1 MKATTKIYI
10 GIDLH
15 KVKQTWVG
23 IPEQGEGKLFSKEF
37 PVTPDG
43 VKEAI
48 SFAKKYGGTLVAVL
62 EPCCGWKWVKKQLE
76 ESGLEVHMT
85 NPRKVRAIADSL
97 QKTDEND
104 AHTLALLLR
113 TGLIHESR
121 DIPEDIQKL
130 RSLVRERSFFVRLRT
145 TVKCR
150 LEGIVTREGRH
161 LVEGSLSSKKGT
173 TIILA
178 SEYSEWKDHVLSI
191 KEIDTHVQE
200 LEKEMTKKAKAIPTC
215 ILLQTVPGIGVISA
229 LTIYTEVG
237 DFSTFKRPEQLAAFS
252 GLVPTERSSGGVQ
265 KLGHITHA
273 GSRHLRYILV
283 EAAMHIHN
291 TEGSEVLYAFYKK
304 IKDRS
309 GAMRARTAL
318 ARKILT
324 ICWYMVTRDE
334 PYQQRILPC

>member
-1 MKATTKIYI
+1 MKIYI

-23 IPEQGEGKLFSKEF
+23 IGEEGKESLFSKEF
-37 PVTPDG
+37 NVTPEG
-43 VKEAI
+43 VSEAI
-48 SFAKKYGGTLVAVL
+48 LFSKKYGDTFIVVL
-62 EPCCGWKWVKKQLE
+62 EPCCGWSWVKKQLE
-76 ESGLEVHMT
+76 ESSIEVHMT

-104 AHTLALLLR
+104 AYTLALLLR
-113 TGLIHESR
+113 TGMIHESR
-121 DIPEDIQKL
+121 DIPEDIKKL

-173 TIILA
+173 ATILA
-178 SEYSEWKDHVLSI
+178 TNHTEWKNHVVSI
-191 KEIDTHVQE
+191 KEIDAHVHE
-200 LEKEMTKKAKAIPTC
+200 LEQEMTKQAKDIPVC
-215 ILLQTVPGIGVISA
+215 KLLQTIPGVGIISA

-237 DFSTFKRPEQLAAFS
+237 DFKAFKRPEQLAAFS

-265 KLGHITHA
+265 RLGHITHA
-273 GSRHLRYILV
+273 GSKHLRYILV
-283 EAAMHIHN
+283 EAAMHIHD
-291 TEGSEVLYAFYKK
+291 TERSEVLYTFYKN
-304 IKDRS
+304 IKERS

-324 ICWYMVTRDE
+324 ICWYMVTKNE

>member
-1 MKATTKIYI
+1 MKIYI

-15 KVKQTWVG
+15 KVNQTWVG
-23 IPEQGEGKLFSKEF
+23 IPQQGKEKLFSKEF

-43 VKEAI
+43 VQEAVF
-48 SFAKKYGGTLVAVL
+48 FAKKYGDILIAVL

-76 ESGLEVHMT
+76 ESGLEVHIT

-104 AHTLALLLR
+104 AHILALLLR
-113 TGLIHESR
+113 TGILCESR
-121 DIPEDIQKL
+121 DLPEDIKKL

-173 TIILA
+173 NLILA
-178 SEYSEWKDHVLSI
+178 SDHSEWKDHVVSI
-191 KEIDTHVQE
+191 KEIDAHIQD
-200 LEKEMTKKAKAIPTC
+200 LEKKMTQQAKDIPIC
-215 ILLQTVPGIGVISA
+215 KLLQTIPGLGVISA

-237 DFSTFKRPEQLAAFS
+237 DFTAFKRPEQLAAFS

-265 KLGHITHA
+265 RLGHITHA
-273 GSRHLRYILV
+273 GSKHLRYILV
-283 EAAMHIHN
+283 EVAMHIHN
-291 TEGSEVLYAFYKK
+291 KESSRVLYDFYEK
-304 IKDRS
+304 IKGRS

-324 ICWYMVTRDE
+324 ICWYMITRNE
-334 PYQQRILPC
+334 PYKQRILPC

>member
-1 MKATTKIYI
+1 MKIYI

-15 KVKQTWVG
+15 KVNQTWVG
-23 IPEQGEGKLFSKEF
+23 IPLEGKEKLFSKEY
-37 PVTPDG
+37 PVTPEG
-43 VKEAI
+43 VKDAVL
-48 SFAKKYGGTLVAVL
+48 FAKTYGDQLVAVL

-76 ESGLEVHMT
+76 ESGIEVHIT

-104 AHTLALLLR
+104 AYTLALLLR
-113 TGLIHESR
+113 TGMIHESR
-121 DIPEDIQKL
+121 DLPEDIQKL

-161 LVEGSLSSKKGT
+161 LIEGSLSSKKGT
-173 TIILA
+173 SLILA
-178 SEYSEWKDHVLSI
+178 SDHAEWKNHVVSI
-191 KEIDTHVQE
+191 KEIDAHVQE
-200 LEKEMTKKAKAIPTC
+200 LEKEMTKKAKELPVC

-237 DFSTFKRPEQLAAFS
+237 DFSAFKRPEQLAAFS

-265 KLGHITHA
+265 RLGHITHA

-291 TEGSEVLYAFYKK
+291 TEGSEVLYDFYKK
-304 IKDRS
+304 IKERS

-324 ICWYMVTRDE
+324 ICWYMVTRNE
-334 PYQQRILPC
+334 SYQQRILPC

>member
-1 MKATTKIYI
+1 MKIYI

-15 KVKQTWVG
+15 KVNQTWVG
-23 IPEQGEGKLFSKEF
+23 IPEQGKEKLFSREF
-37 PVTPDG
+37 LVTPDG
-43 VKEAI
+43 VREAVLY
-48 SFAKKYGGTLVAVL
+48 AKKYGNTLIAVL

-104 AHTLALLLR
+104 AHVLALLLR
-113 TGLIHESR
+113 TGMLHESR
-121 DIPEDIQKL
+121 DVSEDIQKL

-161 LVEGSLSSKKGT
+161 LIEGSLSSKKGT
-173 TIILA
+173 TLILA
-178 SEYSEWKDHVLSI
+178 SDHSEWKDHLASI
-191 KEIDTHVQE
+191 KEIDEHVRT
-200 LEKEMTKKAKAIPTC
+200 LEKEMAEKAKELPVC
-215 ILLQTVPGIGVISA
+215 KLLQTMPGLGVISA

-237 DFSTFKRPEQLAAFS
+237 DFNAFKRPEQLAAFS
-252 GLVPTERSSGGVQ
+252 GLVPTERSSGGTQ

-273 GSRHLRYILV
+273 GSKHLRYILV
-283 EAAMHIHN
+283 EVAMHIHN
-291 TEGSEVLYAFYKK
+291 TEKSHVLYDFYKN
-304 IKDRS
+304 IKERS

-324 ICWYMVTRDE
+324 ICWYMVTRNE